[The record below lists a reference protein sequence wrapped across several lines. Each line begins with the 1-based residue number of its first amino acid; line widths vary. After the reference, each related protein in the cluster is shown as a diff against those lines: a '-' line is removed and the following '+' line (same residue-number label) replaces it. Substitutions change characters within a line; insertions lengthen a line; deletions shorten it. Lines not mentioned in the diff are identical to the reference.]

1 MEKEKRPSLIKRI
14 SRKFSGTPKPKLTEE
29 EIEFLVSHT
38 ELSREKIEASY
49 KQFLRSHPSA
59 VMDLKSLRSLLKESF
74 PGVELDGLAACI
86 WRIYDTDLDGKIS
99 FREFFIAL
107 NTMKTGSAE
116 ENLRLIYRLFDVNSD
131 GCVEKEELERVAKE
145 LSKLGEVTEGT
156 TQRAFIEIDTDM
168 DGCLSLQ
175 EFVEAGLQQKVAA
188 TSLIVKVID
197 IFVSE

>member
-1 MEKEKRPSLIKRI
+1 
-14 SRKFSGTPKPKLTEE
+14 
-29 EIEFLVSHT
+29 
-38 ELSREKIEASY
+38 
-49 KQFLRSHPSA
+49 
-59 VMDLKSLRSLLKESF
+59 MDLKSLRSLLDQSF
-74 PGVELDGLAACI
+74 PGVELDGLATCI

-99 FREFFIAL
+99 FREFLIAL

-145 LSKLGEVTEGT
+145 LSKLGEVSEGT

>member
-1 MEKEKRPSLIKRI
+1 
-14 SRKFSGTPKPKLTEE
+14 
-29 EIEFLVSHT
+29 
-38 ELSREKIEASY
+38 
-49 KQFLRSHPSA
+49 
-59 VMDLKSLRSLLKESF
+59 
-74 PGVELDGLAACI
+74 VELDGLATCI

-99 FREFFIAL
+99 FREFLIAL

-145 LSKLGEVTEGT
+145 LSKLGEVSEGT